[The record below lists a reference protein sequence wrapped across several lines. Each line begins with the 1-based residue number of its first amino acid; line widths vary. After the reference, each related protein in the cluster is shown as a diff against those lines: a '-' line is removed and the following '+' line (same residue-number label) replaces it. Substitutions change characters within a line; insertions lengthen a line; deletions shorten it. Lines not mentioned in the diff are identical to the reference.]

1 MTNIAVYYFNICY
14 FFNNKRLPQISQT
27 STDALY
33 SKVLCKSAES
43 VGVIILILRVL
54 WEIVFPTEH
63 AEFTEHSDRRF
74 REFRGSI
81 SQQNVL

>member
-14 FFNNKRLPQISQT
+14 IFNNKRLPHVSQT

-63 AEFTEHSDRRF
+63 TEFTEY
-74 REFRGSI
+74 
-81 SQQNVL
+81 